1 MKFPKKLIAFGLSL
15 CMSVVPCGPVAAE
28 DFTDAQTDMTD
39 TIDTFTDD
47 GNSEESENTVNT
59 DQITEEDTAVSTD
72 QITEEEFPGSDIGT
86 ETDEAESSESEEI
99 QQDSDE
105 GLILEEPSAVIRKAE
120 GTEDTEEAAAPEEIF
135 GDGEN
140 QEQQEDIFTDD
151 IPAAGTS
158 EKETDV
164 ESTEIYLYAMNDTY
178 SSVISMPDTMQT
190 SYQIQTSGK
199 NPVYTV
205 VSGYT
210 AKVSET
216 GLVTPKMQYVTY
228 VDKT

>member
-39 TIDTFTDD
+39 AIDTFTDD
-47 GNSEESENTVNT
+47 GNSEESENTVN
-59 DQITEEDTAVSTD
+59 TD

-158 EKETDV
+158 EKKQMWRAQKY
-164 ESTEIYLYAMNDTY
+164 ICMR
-178 SSVISMPDTMQT
+178 
-190 SYQIQTSGK
+190 
-199 NPVYTV
+199 
-205 VSGYT
+205 
-210 AKVSET
+210 
-216 GLVTPKMQYVTY
+216 
-228 VDKT
+228 

>member
-39 TIDTFTDD
+39 AIDTFTDD

-86 ETDEAESSESEEI
+86 ETDEAESSEREEI
-99 QQDSDE
+99 QQDSE
-105 GLILEEPSAVIRKAE
+105 GESTLEEPSAVIRKAE
-120 GTEDTEEAAAPEEIF
+120 GTEEAAAPEEIF

-190 SYQIQTSGK
+190 SYQIQTSGIYGCFRLYCESQR
-199 NPVYTV
+199 NRSCY
-205 VSGYT
+205 S
-210 AKVSET
+210 
-216 GLVTPKMQYVTY
+216 
-228 VDKT
+228 

>member
-1 MKFPKKLIAFGLSL
+1 MCIR
-15 CMSVVPCGPVAAE
+15 
-28 DFTDAQTDMTD
+28 D
-39 TIDTFTDD
+39 
-47 GNSEESENTVNT
+47 
-59 DQITEEDTAVSTD
+59 
-72 QITEEEFPGSDIGT
+72 
-86 ETDEAESSESEEI
+86 SSESEEI

-228 VDKT
+228 VDKNGNDVKSQWEYMFGETLISVQDGNSTVYYLSLIHI

>member
-72 QITEEEFPGSDIGT
+72 QITEEEFQGSDIGT

-120 GTEDTEEAAAPEEIF
+120 GTEDTEEVTEKTRSSRKIYSQMIF
-135 GDGEN
+135 R
-140 QEQQEDIFTDD
+140 QQ
-151 IPAAGTS
+151 
-158 EKETDV
+158 V
-164 ESTEIYLYAMNDTY
+164 L
-178 SSVISMPDTMQT
+178 
-190 SYQIQTSGK
+190 
-199 NPVYTV
+199 
-205 VSGYT
+205 
-210 AKVSET
+210 
-216 GLVTPKMQYVTY
+216 PKKKQMWRAQKYICMR
-228 VDKT
+228 

>member
-59 DQITEEDTAVSTD
+59 DQIAGEDTAVSTD

-99 QQDSDE
+99 QQDSE
-105 GLILEEPSAVIRKAE
+105 GESTLEEPSAVIRKAE
-120 GTEDTEEAAAPEEIF
+120 GTEEAAAPEF
-135 GDGEN
+135 
-140 QEQQEDIFTDD
+140 
-151 IPAAGTS
+151 
-158 EKETDV
+158 
-164 ESTEIYLYAMNDTY
+164 
-178 SSVISMPDTMQT
+178 
-190 SYQIQTSGK
+190 
-199 NPVYTV
+199 
-205 VSGYT
+205 
-210 AKVSET
+210 
-216 GLVTPKMQYVTY
+216 LVTEKTRSSRKIYSQMIFRQQALPKKKQMWRAQKYICMR
-228 VDKT
+228 

>member
-86 ETDEAESSESEEI
+86 ETDEAEQRI
-99 QQDSDE
+99 QRR
-105 GLILEEPSAVIRKAE
+105 LRHRKK
-120 GTEDTEEAAAPEEIF
+120 F
-135 GDGEN
+135 
-140 QEQQEDIFTDD
+140 
-151 IPAAGTS
+151 
-158 EKETDV
+158 
-164 ESTEIYLYAMNDTY
+164 
-178 SSVISMPDTMQT
+178 
-190 SYQIQTSGK
+190 
-199 NPVYTV
+199 
-205 VSGYT
+205 
-210 AKVSET
+210 
-216 GLVTPKMQYVTY
+216 LVTEKTRSSRKIYSQMIFRQQALPKKKQM
-228 VDKT
+228 

>member
-1 MKFPKKLIAFGLSL
+1 
-15 CMSVVPCGPVAAE
+15 
-28 DFTDAQTDMTD
+28 MTG
-39 TIDTFTDD
+39 IF
-47 GNSEESENTVNT
+47 EESENTVNT
-59 DQITEEDTAVSTD
+59 DQIAGEDNTVSTD

-86 ETDEAESSESEEI
+86 ETDEAESSENEEI

-105 GLILEEPSAVIRKAE
+105 GLILEEPRRSSEKQKEQRRLRHRKKF
-120 GTEDTEEAAAPEEIF
+120 F

-140 QEQQEDIFTDD
+140 KEQQEDIFTDD

-216 GLVTPKMQYVTY
+216 GLVTPKMQYVPM
-228 VDKT
+228 

>member
-15 CMSVVPCGPVAAE
+15 CMSVVPCGSVAAE

-39 TIDTFTDD
+39 AIDTFTDD

-120 GTEDTEEAAAPEEIF
+120 GTEDTEAAAPEEILVT
-135 GDGEN
+135 EN

-158 EKETDV
+158 EKKQ
-164 ESTEIYLYAMNDTY
+164 M
-178 SSVISMPDTMQT
+178 
-190 SYQIQTSGK
+190 
-199 NPVYTV
+199 
-205 VSGYT
+205 
-210 AKVSET
+210 
-216 GLVTPKMQYVTY
+216 
-228 VDKT
+228 